1 MEHYA
6 NKLCVCVLAIQS
18 CPTLCNP
25 VDVSLPG
32 SSIHGILQASIL
44 EWVAISFSRG
54 SAQPRDRTWVSLL
67 AGSLYSLSHQGSQQA
82 RTSSNNHAKII
93 TPNH

>member
-44 EWVAISFSRG
+44 EWLAIPVSRDPPDPG
-54 SAQPRDRTWVSLL
+54 LEP
-67 AGSLYSLSHQGSQQA
+67 GSLVLQADSLQSEPPGKPQEYWSGY
-82 RTSSNNHAKII
+82 
-93 TPNH
+93 